1 MENNFNLSKELQE
14 ILSEARKITADNK
27 GKQVM
32 LDTVLYCILKRYLG
46 RGYGKGECESL
57 RNYLLNQPRQGEMMY
72 VVEHYHKS
80 TMKRKS
86 NKFPSSILPS
96 FYNPDTIVMSENLEA
111 AIKRSDLE
119 RKFLP
124 ESLRSNEITTD
135 IFFISALFEEDCEM
149 VEVLK
154 NVFDLSRESYLGS
167 LNIDLCNDINN
178 VMKDLF
184 GEDAPQLSS
193 TGELKEKTITPPENS
208 STDPGEEDSA
218 FESAGMSESISAKK
232 ADPNSSTPYLDEFAY
247 DMTKAAKEG
256 KYDSVVGRDREVGS
270 LIEILACRKKNNA
283 ILLGEPGA
291 GKTSVVEALVDKIA
305 NRQVPLELQNKR
317 IVSLDLNALVAGSKY
332 RGDYEARLQGVIN
345 EVLENKNVIVFID
358 ECHNLIGNGSS
369 SGQGD
374 GANIL
379 KPYLARGEF
388 QIIGATTKTE
398 YRAIEKDGALKR
410 RFQNVIVEEPDV
422 KETEK
427 ILNVISTHYSNH
439 HKVKYSPEVLKAC
452 SEWSARYIP
461 DRHQPDKSIDIM
473 DMSGALAKLSK
484 IQDTKD
490 IDEIQKDIEEATNNK
505 IQATKEQDFEKAS
518 TYRDVEKILI
528 KKLEDVKKELDT
540 YNNDES
546 NWPTVSIDNVAEVV
560 SKLTN
565 IPVDKIK
572 STDTAKI
579 RDLRTSLL
587 TNIVGQNETIEKVI
601 KTLQLGIL
609 GIRDPKRPLCSFLF
623 CGPSGTGKTLTA
635 QLLAKYY
642 YGSEK
647 AIIRINMGEMDEH
660 SKVTL
665 LGSHRG
671 TVGYDEPTPFD
682 ELATRPASVVLL
694 DEVEKADPKIF
705 DIILNA
711 IGEEGYIALNNGK
724 EISFRQSIVILTS
737 NIGTKD
743 LQNKGDGMG
752 FNKATGEEK
761 RKSDSSTVMKAI
773 KKFFRPEF
781 LNRLTG
787 ISVFNELNQDDMYR
801 IFDLELAKINSRMSE
816 SGYIIE
822 VTDKMKE
829 FIVKSVD
836 TKYGARDLTRKLMEL
851 VSNRVCEKMISYEDT
866 ELLGKNINVDLGE
879 NNEPEITFNAIISE
893 IEKSMK

>member
-1 MENNFNLSKELQE
+1 METKFNLSKELQE
-14 ILSEARKITADNK
+14 ILSEAKKITSDNK
-27 GKQVM
+27 GKQVL
-32 LDTVLYCILKRYLG
+32 LDTVIYCILERYINK
-46 RGYGKGECESL
+46 KGQCDSL
-57 RNYLLNQPRQGEMMY
+57 NKYLLSKAKYRDILSI
-72 VVEHYHKS
+72 VKSYHKDLL
-80 TMKRKS
+80 KKKS
-86 NKFPSSILPS
+86 FKFPNDLSSRYNSDSIILS
-96 FYNPDTIVMSENLEA
+96 DNLDS
-111 AIKRSDLE
+111 AIKRSSLE
-119 RKFLP
+119 KNFLP
-124 ESLRSNEITTD
+124 KELRDVEIRTD
-135 IFFISALFEEDCEM
+135 IFFVAALFEEDCET
-149 VEVLK
+149 VALLENL
-154 NVFDLSRESYLGS
+154 Y
-167 LNIDLCNDINN
+167 DINREDFMSILGVDVFEDIN
-178 VMKDLF
+178 KIMKNFF
-184 GEDAPQLSS
+184 GENAPQINES
-193 TGELKEKTITPPENS
+193 GELKEKTISYQPEN
-208 STDPGEEDSA
+208 TAADPGQEDSA
-218 FESAGMSESISAKK
+218 FESAGMSESISTRKT
-232 ADPNSSTPYLDEFAY
+232 DPNSNTPFLDEFAF

-291 GKTSVVEALVDKIA
+291 GKTSVVEALVDRIA
-305 NRQVPLELQNKR
+305 NKKVPLELQGKR

-345 EVLENKNVIVFID
+345 EVLENKNIIVFID

-369 SGQGD
+369 NGQGD

-427 ILNVISTHYSNH
+427 ILNIISTHYSKH
-439 HKVKYSPEVLKAC
+439 HKVTYTPEVLKAC
-452 SEWSARYIP
+452 SEWSSRYIP

-473 DMSGALAKLSK
+473 DMSGALAKLSRVH
-484 IQDTKD
+484 DTAD
-490 IDEIQKDIEEATNNK
+490 IDKLQEDIDDVVKNK
-505 IQATKEQDFEKAS
+505 IQATIEQDFEKAS
-518 TYRDVEKILI
+518 TYKAAEKLLAEKLNNAKRKLDEVEGDIA
-528 KKLEDVKKELDT
+528 T
-540 YNNDES
+540 
-546 NWPTVSIDNVAEVV
+546 WPIVSIDNVAEVV

-572 STDTAKI
+572 STDVAKI
-579 RDLRTSLL
+579 KDLRSSLL
-587 TNIVGQNETIEKVI
+587 TNIIGQDETIEKIV
-601 KTLQLGIL
+601 KTLQLGVL

-635 QLLAKYY
+635 TLLAKYY

-647 AIIRINMGEMDEH
+647 SIIRINMGEMDEH

-737 NIGTKD
+737 NIGTKE
-743 LQNKGDGMG
+743 LQVKGDGMG
-752 FNKATGEEK
+752 FSKNTGDEK
-761 RKSDSSTVMKAI
+761 KKSDSGTVMKAI

-787 ISVFNELNQDDMYR
+787 ISVFNELSQDDMYK
-801 IFDLELAKINSRMSE
+801 IFDLEMIKINDRMKD
-816 SGYIIE
+816 SGYAIE
-822 VTDKMKE
+822 VSDKMKD
-829 FIVKSVD
+829 FIIKSVD
-836 TKYGARDLTRKLMEL
+836 TKYGARDLTRKIMEL
-851 VSNRVCEKMISYEDT
+851 VSNKVCEEMILHEDT
-866 ELLGKNINVDLGE
+866 ESLGKFIKVDINDLE
-879 NNEPEITFNAIISE
+879 ETLVTFNTVIPTVLMDNIYN
-893 IEKSMK
+893 